1 MKEKSRLRVW
11 FNSLSLR
18 VMAGTIFL
26 TLTAALFIGALAGM
40 FIRRQ
45 LKDQLAAQSRQQAE
59 YLMRTVDIGVIAP
72 CYSEI
77 SHLRVN
83 AAPPSAARIS
93 VQLTVRRISTTPPW
107 GSF

>member
-1 MKEKSRLRVW
+1 MLMKEKSRLRVW

-45 LKDQLAAQSRQQAE
+45 LKDRLAAQSA
-59 YLMRTVDIGVIAP
+59 
-72 CYSEI
+72 S
-77 SHLRVN
+77 
-83 AAPPSAARIS
+83 
-93 VQLTVRRISTTPPW
+93 RRNT
-107 GSF
+107 

>member
-1 MKEKSRLRVW
+1 MKEKSRLRIW

-45 LKDQLAAQSRQQAE
+45 LKDQLAGRGGKSGGKKGAAGQS
-59 YLMRTVDIGVIAP
+59 
-72 CYSEI
+72 
-77 SHLRVN
+77 
-83 AAPPSAARIS
+83 
-93 VQLTVRRISTTPPW
+93 
-107 GSF
+107 